1 LPPDAHART
10 AQPVFHRHLRPAKIY
25 RKQNMLKVSRS
36 TLLVYGVAVTSIMLA
51 TLLRLLLQ
59 PVLGNNQPYVTYVI
73 AVVFTAW
80 FGGLRPALLA
90 LVLGALG
97 AIYFFV
103 PPENSLA
110 MNGPPYV
117 AGLMLYLT
125 VGITSALLSE
135 AMHRARRRAEEAGR
149 QLQEEQI
156 ARFALAAIVESSDD
170 AIIGKTL
177 DGIITSWNTG
187 AERLYGYTVEEAIGQ
202 PISLLVPQERPDELP
217 QILDKL
223 KRGARIEHYETI
235 RITKTGARLNISLAV
250 SPIKNASGEIIGAS
264 AIARDIT
271 GAKRAQVELQE
282 SEMRFRQL
290 AENLQEVFWISDAQ
304 TSEMIYITSA
314 YEEIWGRSRE
324 SLYASPRSFIDGIHP
339 DDRERVN
346 ASLVK
351 QIEGSYNEEYR
362 VVRPDGST
370 RWVWARAFPIKDEK
384 GTVYRVAGMAEDI
397 TRRKMVEEDL
407 REQTRTIETVN
418 RVGQT
423 LAAELD
429 MHKVVQAVTDA
440 ATELSGARFGS
451 FFYNVLDQSG
461 GWYML
466 YTLSGVPREA
476 FMHFPM
482 PRATDL
488 FGPTFRGEGTI
499 RIDDVKKDPRYGK
512 WSPYYGMP
520 EGHLPVTSYLAV
532 PVISRSG
539 EVIGGLFFGH
549 PEAGVFTEREQRTVE
564 GLASQAAVSVDN
576 ARLFDAAQ
584 KARAQSEIAE
594 RRSSFLAAASELL
607 ASSLEYETT
616 LASVARLMVPH
627 LADWCAVD
635 ILDEDRT
642 IKRLAVAHQ
651 DESKVELAR
660 ELEQRYPQQMSDHEG
675 LAKVIRT
682 GQSEIYEE
690 IPDSMLL
697 MGARDAEH
705 LRILRELGLKSAMVV
720 PLLVHERVL
729 GAITFVYSESNR
741 RYEQADLAFAEDL
754 ARRAAMG
761 VENSRLYREA
771 QVASRM
777 KDEFLALVS
786 HELRTPLTAVLG
798 WGRMLHAGELDEETS
813 KRAREIIMRNAET
826 QRQLIEDLLDVSR
839 IITGKL
845 RLDVRALE
853 LAPVIKAAVD
863 AVRPAAEAK
872 GIKLHMVLD
881 SGSGHIAGDA
891 DRLQQVV
898 WNLLANAIKFTPKD
912 GHVEVRLERI
922 NSHIELS
929 VSDTGHGI
937 SQEFLPYVFDR
948 FRQADPSMT
957 RVYGGLGL
965 GLAIVRHLVELH
977 GGTVE
982 VFSEGEGRG
991 AKFTVQ
997 LPLMVFRN
1005 SDGNSGDLKRVH
1017 PKAGGV
1023 IPFTGEKNLD
1033 GLNILVVDD
1042 EQDTRDLL
1050 VAILE
1055 QCGAKVIALPS
1066 ALEALAQIARLKP
1079 DVLVSDI
1086 GMPDLDGYE
1095 FIARVRSMEN
1105 QNGKQI
1111 PAVALTAYARTED
1124 RIRALNAG
1132 FQIHVPKPVE
1142 PTELTTVVATLAGRT
1157 GRA

>member
-1 LPPDAHART
+1 LPPDAKTHAALT
-10 AQPVFHRHLRPAKIY
+10 VCCRHLPSIKLR
-25 RKQNMLKVSRS
+25 RKQDMKVSRS
-36 TLLVYGVAVTSIMLA
+36 TWLYYGVAVASILVA
-51 TLLRLLLQ
+51 TLLRMLLQ
-59 PVLGNNQPYVTYVI
+59 PFLGSNQPYIMYVV

-80 FGGLRPALLA
+80 YGGLRPAVLA
-90 LVLGALG
+90 LLLGALV
-97 AIYFFV
+97 AVYFFV
-103 PPENSLA
+103 PPNYALA
-110 MNGPPYV
+110 LTSATNIT
-117 AGLMLYLT
+117 GLMLYFV
-125 VGITSALLSE
+125 VGLTSAFLSE
-135 AMHRARRRAEEAGR
+135 AMHRERHRAEEAVRALQDG
-149 QLQEEQI
+149 QL
-156 ARFALAAIVESSDD
+156 ARFSLAAIVESSDD

-177 DGIITSWNTG
+177 DGIITSWNSG
-187 AERLYGYTVEEAIGQ
+187 AQRLYGYTTEETIGQ
-202 PISLLVPQERPDELP
+202 PVRMLIPQENTDELP
-217 QILDKL
+217 QILDRL
-223 KRGARIEHYETI
+223 RRGKPIEHYETM
-235 RITKTGARLNISLAV
+235 RVRKDGTRLNISLSV
-250 SPIKNASGEIIGAS
+250 SPIKNATGEIIGAS

-271 GAKRAQVELQE
+271 GAKRAQEELQE
-282 SEMRFRQL
+282 SERRFRQL
-290 AENLQEVFWISDAQ
+290 AENLQEVFWISDAL
-304 TSEMIYITSA
+304 TKEMIYISPA
-314 YEEIWGRSRE
+314 YEEIWGRSRA
-324 SLYASPRSFIDGIHP
+324 SLYAAPSSFMDAIHP
-339 DDRERVN
+339 DDIEHVTGE
-346 ASLVK
+346 LGK
-351 QIEGSYNEEYR
+351 QAAGTYNVEYR
-362 VVRPDGST
+362 IIRPDGST
-370 RWVWARAFPIKDEK
+370 RWIWARAFPIKDETGK
-384 GTVYRVAGMAEDI
+384 VYRVAGIAEDI
-397 TRRKMVEEDL
+397 SRRMMIEEDL
-407 REQTRTIETVN
+407 REQTQTIETVN

-423 LAAELD
+423 IAAELD
-429 MHKVVQAVTDA
+429 IHKVVQAVTDA

-476 FMHFPM
+476 FAHFPM

-499 RIDDVKKDPRYGK
+499 CIDDVKRDRRYGK
-512 WSPYYGMP
+512 WSPYHGMP

-549 PEAGVFTEREQRTVE
+549 PEAGVFKEREQRIVE
-564 GLASQAAVSVDN
+564 GLAAQAAVSVDN

-584 KARAQSEIAE
+584 KARAQAELAE
-594 RRSSFLAAASELL
+594 RRSSFLAAASEVL
-607 ASSLEYETT
+607 ASSLEYEIT

-635 ILDEDRT
+635 ILDEDRS

-651 DESKVELAR
+651 DASKVELAS
-660 ELEQRYPQQMSDHEG
+660 ELEQRYPQQMSDPEG

-682 GQSEIYEE
+682 GESEIYGE
-690 IPDSMLL
+690 IPDTLL
-697 MGARDAEH
+697 VMGARDAEH

-720 PLLVHERVL
+720 PLVAHERVL
-729 GAITFVYSESNR
+729 GAITFVYSESGR
-741 RYEQADLAFAEDL
+741 RYEQADLTFAEDL
-754 ARRAAMG
+754 ARRAGMA

-771 QVASRM
+771 QLANRM
-777 KDEFLALVS
+777 KDEFLAVVS

-798 WGRMLHAGELDEETS
+798 WSRMLHADQLDEETA

-845 RLDVRALE
+845 RLDVRAIE
-853 LAPVIKAAVD
+853 FEPVIKAAVD

-881 SGSGHIAGDA
+881 TRTGHIAGDV

-898 WNLLANAIKFTPKD
+898 WNLLANAIKFTPKE
-912 GHVEVRLERI
+912 GHVEVRLERV
-922 NSHIELS
+922 NSHVELS
-929 VSDTGHGI
+929 VSDTGQGI

-948 FRQADPSMT
+948 FRQADPTMT
-957 RVYGGLGL
+957 RVHGGLGL

-991 AKFTVQ
+991 SKFTVQ
-997 LPLMVFRN
+997 LPVMVFRN
-1005 SDGNSGDLKRVH
+1005 ADGNSGELKRVH
-1017 PKAGGV
+1017 PTAGGV
-1023 IPFTGEKNLD
+1023 VPFSGEKKLE

-1042 EQDTRDLL
+1042 EQDTRDMLI
-1050 VAILE
+1050 AILE
-1055 QCGAKVIALPS
+1055 QCGAKVIAVSS
-1066 ALEALAQIARLKP
+1066 AAEALAELARRKP

-1086 GMPDLDGYE
+1086 GMPDQDGYE
-1095 FIARVRSMEN
+1095 LINRVRSMEGH
-1105 QNGKQI
+1105 QDKQI